1 MKQEDEDRVAFADVL
16 LARRYVREL
25 REKGSLSPDLQADVD
40 RRGREHIEGLARII
54 ELKDKA

>member
-1 MKQEDEDRVAFADVL
+1 MKQENKDRVAFADVL
-16 LARRYVREL
+16 LARRYLREL
-25 REKGSLSPDLQADVD
+25 QKKGSISANLQADVD